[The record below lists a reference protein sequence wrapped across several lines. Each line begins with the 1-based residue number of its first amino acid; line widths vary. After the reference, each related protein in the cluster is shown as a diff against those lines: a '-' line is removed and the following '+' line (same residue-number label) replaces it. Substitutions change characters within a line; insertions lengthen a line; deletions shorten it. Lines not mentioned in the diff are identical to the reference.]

1 MPKMRSH
8 SGAKKRFKI
17 TANGNVKRGQAGN
30 RHLAPGNTQKQ
41 TRQIRKS
48 ALVSAPD
55 KRHLRQILSNLD

>member
-8 SGAKKRFKI
+8 KGAKKRFKI
-17 TANGNVKRGQAGN
+17 TASGEVKRGQAGN

-48 ALVSAPD
+48 ALVSTPD
-55 KRHLRQILSNLD
+55 KRHLKQILSNIQ